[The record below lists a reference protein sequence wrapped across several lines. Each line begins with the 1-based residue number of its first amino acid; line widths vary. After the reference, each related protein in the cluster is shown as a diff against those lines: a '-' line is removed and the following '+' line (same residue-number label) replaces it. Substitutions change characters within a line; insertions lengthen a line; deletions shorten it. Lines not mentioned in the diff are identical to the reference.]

1 MSDVSNSSAWK
12 TLPEDEPPLCI
23 AVRRP
28 EWPPRHYDEVV
39 AGSFIHAAHG
49 DVLGKESWGSPK
61 KIDDIYLNH
70 PVVGDPI
77 DTIVDIPDRVSN
89 VTDVW
94 KAGRTSL
101 HCDASYPLSSKD
113 GFKDDWDNTFDTAAF
128 GGSFSPREIN
138 VPELATERRR
148 TLLSVNS
155 IEGSKQFASVSAI
168 SPNTSV
174 FPKWENHRECI
185 PVQTRDRM
193 VDAAPSNT
201 TSSDGMREHSAAVAT
216 YKETEQEYTEANEI
230 GKIDRPI
237 ADQ

>member
-1 MSDVSNSSAWK
+1 MV
-12 TLPEDEPPLCI
+12 LL
-23 AVRRP
+23 RRQV
-28 EWPPRHYDEVV
+28 DTTS
-39 AGSFIHAAHG
+39 GSFIHAAHG